1 MPDDIRGWLTEAVA
15 RRARHPELEKT
26 LFHQLK
32 ELERGPL
39 EQLGDLVRAVVEELR
54 IAQHRLAEQAVDVR
68 TLQQT
73 VAVLTDRLDD
83 LATRVP
89 EPPPVEAG
97 YVLLLPAPDGYRL
110 LQREGPPPAPGELVE
125 GFRVLNRG
133 SSPLPGDRRPCL
145 LALPDAAGPA

>member
-39 EQLGDLVRAVVEELR
+39 EQLGELVRAVVEELR
-54 IAQHRLAEQAVDVR
+54 IAQQRLAEQAVDVR

-73 VAVLTDRLDD
+73 VAVLTERLDD

-89 EPPPVEAG
+89 APPVEAG

-110 LQREGPPPAPGELVE
+110 AQREGLPPAPGELVD

-133 SSPLPGDRRPCL
+133 RSPLPGDRRPCL
-145 LALPDAAGPA
+145 LALPDGAGPA